1 MQQAISYGVAYPLLR
16 QCLLTLGTQPLF
28 ATGFLSAQQALRK
41 PQQAPKYNVIGNPWV
56 RYNHTHSSH
65 DALCPFCRN
74 RLSLVPLGNHG
85 ILPYS
90 ADPANSTSLYWCYSC
105 KKLLDTRS
113 LSDTFNVNLHNILQ
127 NANSDNNSANPGG
140 HSPHANASP
149 QPQLQPH
156 PLPQATAS
164 PQVIS
169 PPSVGAQYPSS
180 IPPATTFGMPSYGG
194 NMNGRT
200 NGFRNLENEAV
211 PTPSR
216 IVEELDQWVIGQD
229 EAKKILAVAVHNHYR
244 RVRHELL
251 KRHNQ
256 HGVSQPQPQH
266 DKQQGGQEQQASSDP
281 MLDVDQHVELEKSNV
296 LMLGPTGSG
305 KTLLCKTIAKLVN
318 VPFAIADAT
327 SLTQAGYVGED
338 VESVL
343 YKLLQT
349 CNFDVEQAKQGIV
362 YIDEIDKIARRS
374 ESIGIAR
381 DVSGEGV
388 QQALLKLLEGTIVNV
403 PEKGGRKNP
412 RGEFIQIDTTNIL
425 FIVGGAFI
433 GLDRQVANRMSSAS
447 IGFCNPV
454 RARSESEGGMSTT
467 SSPYPSA
474 STDLTQMLQYIEQN
488 DLINY
493 GLIPEFVG
501 RLPSI
506 VSLRQLT
513 EEELVHVLTQPKH
526 ALCKQYKTLLAYNN
540 AKLYITQDAKQAVA
554 KAAKRRGTGARGL
567 RSIMEKLLT
576 DAQYMV
582 PDLTSKGKQVL
593 VVLDGEGVE
602 NGNGAKVI
610 TDEEEIA
617 RWLQIMQEEE
627 EEDVDEAAEVQ

>member
-1 MQQAISYGVAYPLLR
+1 
-16 QCLLTLGTQPLF
+16 
-28 ATGFLSAQQALRK
+28 
-41 PQQAPKYNVIGNPWV
+41 
-56 RYNHTHSSH
+56 
-65 DALCPFCRN
+65 
-74 RLSLVPLGNHG
+74 
-85 ILPYS
+85 
-90 ADPANSTSLYWCYSC
+90 
-105 KKLLDTRS
+105 
-113 LSDTFNVNLHNILQ
+113 
-127 NANSDNNSANPGG
+127 
-140 HSPHANASP
+140 
-149 QPQLQPH
+149 
-156 PLPQATAS
+156 
-164 PQVIS
+164 
-169 PPSVGAQYPSS
+169 
-180 IPPATTFGMPSYGG
+180 MPSYGG

-200 NGFRNLENEAV
+200 QGYRNLENEAV
-211 PTPSR
+211 PTPSQ
-216 IVEELDQWVIGQD
+216 IVEALDEWVIGQD
-229 EAKKILAVAVHNHYR
+229 YAKKILAVAVHNHYR

-251 KRHNQ
+251 K
-256 HGVSQPQPQH
+256 GVQQQQNMQQQQQQQQQQPLDQNH
-266 DKQQGGQEQQASSDP
+266 EGQKTGAEVE
-281 MLDVDQHVELEKSNV
+281 VDQHVELEKSNV

-327 SLTQAGYVGED
+327 TLTQAGYVGED

-425 FIVGGAFI
+425 FIVGGAFT
-433 GLDRQVANRMSSAS
+433 GLDRQIANRMSSAS

-454 RARSESEGGMSTT
+454 RARSESEGGMSST
-467 SSPYPSA
+467 SSPYPS
-474 STDLTQMLQYIEQN
+474 SSPDLSQMLQYIEQN

-513 EEELVHVLTQPKH
+513 EDELVHVLTQPRH
-526 ALCKQYKTLLAYNN
+526 ALCKQYKALLAYSR
-540 AKLYITQDAKQAVA
+540 ARLYITPEAKRAVA
-554 KAAKRRGTGARGL
+554 TAAKRRGTGARGL

-576 DAQYMV
+576 EAQFHV
-582 PDLTSKGKQVL
+582 PDMTSKGTEVM
-593 VVLDGEGVE
+593 VVLEEEGVE
-602 NGNGAKVI
+602 SGEGARIICDK
-610 TDEEEIA
+610 EEIDHWT
-617 RWLQIMQEEE
+617 RIMMEEE
-627 EEDVDEAAEVQ
+627 EEEQDEAAVVE